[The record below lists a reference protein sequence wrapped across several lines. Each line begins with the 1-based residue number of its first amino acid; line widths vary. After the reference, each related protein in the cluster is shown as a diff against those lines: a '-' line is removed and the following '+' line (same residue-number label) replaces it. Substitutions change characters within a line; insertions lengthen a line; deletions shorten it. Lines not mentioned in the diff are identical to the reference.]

1 MTNVL
6 VAGGNGFIGSHL
18 VERLTAKGY
27 KVRVLVRGNSDTK
40 FIRSLGIDLR
50 VGDLLKPDSL
60 NTALYGIDTVFCLVN
75 VKPLGKTPQ
84 QYLSEL
90 KLLHTEGT
98 RNLLTACKAS
108 KVKRL
113 VYLSSVAAIGYKKGV
128 AVYNELSPEEPIDVY
143 GRAKLEAENVLRYE
157 SQDSGVEITILQPPG
172 VFGERGLGS
181 LGKIITFTEKGIVPI
196 LGSGKNLQSLTY
208 AGNLI
213 NQIIFAAQHPESAG
227 KTYITTDALAY
238 AVNELVAQVSQAMG
252 ARPFKIHIPVWIVSF
267 MISILNF
274 LTKLFL
280 SKEVINKESIIAITT
295 ERIFDGSKFF
305 KELGYQQ
312 EYDLAQGVSRT
323 VQWYKGKD
331 NG

>member
-6 VAGGNGFIGSHL
+6 VAGGSGFIGSHL

-27 KVRVLVRGNSDTK
+27 KVRVLVRENSDTK
-40 FIRSLGIDLR
+40 FIRSLGIDLC

-60 NTALYGIDTVFCLVN
+60 NTALYGIDTAFCLVN

-98 RNLLTACKAS
+98 RNLLTACKAN

-128 AVYNELSPEEPIDVY
+128 AVYNELSPEEPIDAY

-157 SQDSGVEITILQPPG
+157 ARDSGVEITILQPPG

-181 LGKIITFTEKGIVPI
+181 LGKIITFTEKGIIPV

-213 NQIIFAAQHPESAG
+213 SQVIFAAEHPESAG
-227 KTYITTDALAY
+227 KTYITTDSRAY
-238 AVNELVAQVSQAMG
+238 AVNELAAAVSQAMG
-252 ARPFKIHIPVWIVSF
+252 ARPLKIHIPVWVVLF

-305 KELGYQQ
+305 RELGYRQ
-312 EYDLAQGVSRT
+312 EYDLAEGVRRT
-323 VQWYKGKD
+323 VKWYKGQE